1 MPTTLV
7 LQDLLIANE
16 VGAANRL
23 VEQGQCFMCDLAAS
37 YTQAK
42 YAGQIRRGA
51 MDKETELYLKDQAKE
66 IRKLTIEEIGTLGT
80 GHIGGA
86 MSIADLLALL
96 YFHRMKIDPA
106 NPRREDRDQLV
117 VSKGHAGPA
126 VYAAL
131 ALKGFFPKDWLATL
145 NKGGTKLPSHCDR
158 NLTPGIDMTTG
169 SLGQGFSSALGIAL
183 GLRID
188 KKNCT
193 VYTII
198 GDGESDEGQVWE
210 AALFAGHQKL
220 SNLVAFTDY
229 NKQQLDGYTKD
240 IIDLGDL
247 AAKWNAL
254 GWFTQTV
261 DGHDSAALDAAIE
274 KALAQKEKPS
284 MIVMNTIKG
293 KGCNFAEGVEKNH
306 SMAFDLTKAREAIA
320 ALN

>member
-1 MPTTLV
+1 M
-7 LQDLLIANE
+7 E
-16 VGAANRL
+16 
-23 VEQGQCFMCDLAAS
+23 
-37 YTQAK
+37 
-42 YAGQIRRGA
+42 
-51 MDKETELYLKDQAKE
+51 KETESYLKAQAKE

-96 YFHRMKIDPA
+96 YFHRMKIDPK
-106 NPRREDRDQLV
+106 NPRWEDRDQLV

-131 ALKGFFPKDWLATL
+131 SLKGFFPKDWLATL

-158 NLTPGIDMTTG
+158 NLTPGVDMTTG
-169 SLGQGFSSALGIAL
+169 SLGQGFSAALGIAL

-188 KKNCT
+188 KKPCT
-193 VYTII
+193 VYTVI

-247 AAKWNAL
+247 AAKWNAF

-261 DGHDSAALDAAIE
+261 DGHDIAALDAAIE

-293 KGCNFAEGVEKNH
+293 KGCNFAEGIEKNH
-306 SMAFDLTKAREAIA
+306 SMAFDLAKAQEAIA